1 MQAAM
6 SRFAPTSIH
15 SPEDPVDM
23 FAPLLKKL
31 FGSKNEREVKRMLKT
46 VQAVNALEEQMIA
59 LSDEQL
65 RGKTEEFK
73 ARLAKGET
81 LDQLLPEAFAV
92 CREAGKRVMGMRHF
106 DVQLIGGMTLHEGKI
121 AEMRTGEGKTLVG
134 TLAVYLNALSGKGVH
149 VVTVNEYLARRDAN
163 WMRPLYEFL
172 GLSVGIVTPFQPPEE
187 KRAAYAAD
195 ITYGTNNEFG
205 FDYLRDNMAF
215 SLEDKFQRELNFAVI
230 DEVDSILID
239 EARTP
244 LIISGQAEDSS
255 KMYVE
260 INRLIPRLK
269 QHIEEEEG
277 VVTQE
282 GHYKVDEKSRQVEL
296 NEAGHQY
303 VEEMLTAAGL
313 LAEGESLYSAHNL
326 GLLTHVYAGLRAH
339 KLFHRNVEYIV
350 QDGQVILIDEH
361 TGRTMPGRRLS
372 EGLHQAIEAKEGVNI
387 QAESQTL
394 ASTTFQNYFRL
405 YNKLSG
411 MTGTA
416 DTEAFEF
423 RQIYGLDVMV
433 IPTNKPVARKD
444 FNDLVYLTQEE
455 KYQAIIADIK
465 ECQAQGRP
473 VLVGTATIETSEYVS
488 QLLNREGIE
497 HKVLNAKF
505 HDKEAEI
512 IAQAGRPGA
521 LTIATNMAGRGTDIL
536 LGGNWEVEVAALENP
551 SEEQIAQIKAEWQKR
566 HQQVIEA
573 GGLHVIA
580 SERHESRRIDNQ
592 LRGRAGRQGDPGSS
606 RFYLSLEDNLMR
618 IFASDRVK
626 NFMKALGMQ
635 SGEAIE
641 HRMVTNAI
649 EKAQRK
655 VEGRNFD
662 MRKQLLEFD
671 DVANEQRK
679 VIYHMRNSLL
689 AADNVGDTIAEF
701 REEVLTAAI
710 NNHIPPQSMPEQ
722 WDVAGLEATLQSD
735 FGIKLPIQQWL
746 DEDDKLYEET
756 LRERILAELLAAY
769 NEKETQASAEA
780 LRTFEKQILLRVLDD
795 LWKDHLSTMDH
806 LRHGIHLRGYAQKN
820 PKQEYKRESFALF
833 QELLESIKRDTIRV
847 LSHVQVRREDPAEE
861 EARLRRE
868 AEAMAERMQ
877 FQHAD
882 ASALASEEKD
892 GEQGGVAVATAPVRA
907 EAKVGRNEPCPC
919 GSGKKYKHCHGQI
932 G

>member
-1 MQAAM
+1 
-6 SRFAPTSIH
+6 
-15 SPEDPVDM
+15 M
-23 FAPLLKKL
+23 FAPLFKKL
-31 FGSKNEREVKRMLKT
+31 FGSKNEREVKRMAKV
-46 VQAVNALEEQMIA
+46 VQAVNAFEEQMLA

-65 RGKTEEFK
+65 RGKSEAFK
-73 ARLAKGET
+73 ARLAQGES

-92 CREAGKRVMGMRHF
+92 CREASKRVMGMRHF

-121 AEMRTGEGKTLVG
+121 AEMRTGEGKTLMA

-149 VVTVNEYLARRDAN
+149 VVTVNDYLARRDAN
-163 WMRPLYEFL
+163 WMRPLYEAL
-172 GLSVGIVTPFQPPEE
+172 DLTVGVVTPFQAPEE

-215 SLEDKFQRELNFAVI
+215 SLEDKFQRELNFAVV

-255 KMYVE
+255 QLYMQ
-260 INRLIPRLK
+260 INQLIPRLK

-282 GHYKVDEKSRQVEL
+282 GHYKVDEKTRQVEL

-326 GLLTHVYAGLRAH
+326 SLLTHVYAGLRAH

-350 QDGQVILIDEH
+350 QNDQVILIDEH
-361 TGRTMPGRRLS
+361 TGRTMQGRRLS

-405 YNKLSG
+405 YSKLAG

-423 RQIYGLDVMV
+423 RQIYGLDVIV
-433 IPTNKPVARKD
+433 IPTHRPVARKD

-455 KYQAIIADIK
+455 KYQAIITDIK
-465 ECQAQGRP
+465 ESQAQGRP
-473 VLVGTATIETSEYVS
+473 ILVGTASIETSEYVS
-488 QLLNREGIE
+488 KLLEQAGIE
-497 HKVLNAKF
+497 HKVLNAKY
-505 HDKEAEI
+505 HEKEAEI

-521 LTIATNMAGRGTDIL
+521 VTLATNMAGRGTDIL
-536 LGGNWEVEVAALENP
+536 LGGNWEAEVAALEAP
-551 SEEQIAQIKAEWQKR
+551 SEEQIAQIKADWQKR

-635 SGEAIE
+635 AGEAIE

-662 MRKQLLEFD
+662 MRKQLLEYD

-689 AADNVGDTIAEF
+689 AADNIGDTIVEF
-701 REEVLTAAI
+701 RQEVLNATI
-710 NNHIPPQSMPEQ
+710 NNHLPPQSLPEQ
-722 WDVAGLEATLQSD
+722 WDITGLEMALYSD
-735 FGIKLPIQQWL
+735 FGLRLPIQQWL

-756 LRERILAELLAAY
+756 LREKILAELLAAY
-769 NEKETQASAEA
+769 HEKEDLAGVEA
-780 LRTFEKQILLRVLDD
+780 LRTFEKQMLLRVLDD
-795 LWKDHLSTMDH
+795 LWKDHLAPMDH

-820 PKQEYKRESFALF
+820 PKQEYKRESFTLF

-847 LSHVQVRREDPAEE
+847 LSHVLV
-861 EARLRRE
+861 RRE
-868 AEAMAERMQ
+868 AEALAERMQ
-877 FQHAD
+877 YQHAE
-882 ASALASEEKD
+882 ASAMPVAEAEEAAEGD
-892 GEQGGVAVATAPVRA
+892 LAVATPVRS
-907 EAKVGRNEPCPC
+907 EPKIGRNEPCPC
-919 GSGKKYKHCHGQI
+919 GSGKKYKHCHGQV

>member
-1 MQAAM
+1 
-6 SRFAPTSIH
+6 
-15 SPEDPVDM
+15 M

-31 FGSKNEREVKRMLKT
+31 FGSKNEREVKRMLKA
-46 VQAVNALEEQMIA
+46 VQAVNALEEQMLS

-65 RGKTEEFK
+65 RSKTEEFK
-73 ARLAKGET
+73 ARLEKGET
-81 LDQLLPEAFAV
+81 LDEILPEAFAV

-106 DVQLIGGMTLHEGKI
+106 DVQLIGGMTLHEGRI
-121 AEMRTGEGKTLVG
+121 AEMRTGEGKTLVA
-134 TLAVYLNALSGKGVH
+134 TLAVYLNALAGKGVH
-149 VVTVNEYLARRDAN
+149 VVTVNDYLARRDAN

-172 GLSVGIVTPFQPPEE
+172 GLTVGIVTPFQPPEE

-215 SLEDKFQRELNFAVI
+215 SLQEKNQRELNFAVI

-255 KMYVE
+255 KLYQQ
-260 INRLIPRLK
+260 INQLIPRLK
-269 QHIEEEEG
+269 QHIEEEG
-277 VVTQE
+277 VVIQE
-282 GHYKVDEKSRQVEL
+282 GHFSIDEKTRQVEL
-296 NEAGHQY
+296 NEQGHQY
-303 VEEMLTAAGL
+303 IEELLTAAGL

-350 QDGQVILIDEH
+350 QNNQVLLIDEH

-372 EGLHQAIEAKEGVNI
+372 EGLHQAIEAKEGLQI
-387 QAESQTL
+387 QPESQTL

-405 YNKLSG
+405 YKKLAG

-423 RQIYGLDVMV
+423 QQIYNLPVVV
-433 IPTNKPVARKD
+433 IPTNKPLARKD

-455 KYQAIIADIK
+455 KFAAIIADIK
-465 ECQAQGRP
+465 ECREQGRP

-488 QLLNREGIE
+488 RLLEKEGIE
-497 HKVLNAKF
+497 HKVLNAKH

-521 LTIATNMAGRGTDIL
+521 VTIATNMAGRGTDIL
-536 LGGNWEVEVAALENP
+536 LGGNWEAEVAALENP
-551 SEEQIAQIKAEWQKR
+551 SEEQIAQIKADWQKR

-606 RFYLSLEDNLMR
+606 RFYLSLEDSLMR

-635 SGEAIE
+635 PGEAIE

-662 MRKQLLEFD
+662 MRKQLLEYD

-689 AADNVGDTIAEF
+689 AADEIGQTIAEF
-701 REEVLTAAI
+701 RQEVLDATISA
-710 NNHIPPQSMPEQ
+710 HIPPQSLPEQ
-722 WDVAGLEATLQSD
+722 WDIPGLEAVLYSD
-735 FGIKLPIQQWL
+735 FGARLPIQQWL
-746 DEDDKLYEET
+746 DEDEKLYEET
-756 LRERILAELLAAY
+756 LREKIMQALLADY
-769 NEKETQASAEA
+769 QEKEELAGPEA
-780 LRTFEKQILLRVLDD
+780 LRTFEKQIVLRVLDD
-795 LWKDHLSTMDH
+795 LWKEHLSTMDH

-833 QELLESIKRDTIRV
+833 QDLLESIKRDSIRV

-868 AEAMAERMQ
+868 AEELAKRMK
-877 FQHAD
+877 FQHAGV
-882 ASALASEEKD
+882 SALDQSEEQPEVAGQPD
-892 GEQGGVAVATAPVRA
+892 VAVVPVRT
-907 EAKVGRNEPCPC
+907 EPKIGRNEPCPC
-919 GSGKKYKHCHGQI
+919 GSGKKYKHCHGQVQ
-932 G
+932 

>member
-1 MQAAM
+1 MEV
-6 SRFAPTSIH
+6 F
-15 SPEDPVDM
+15 VDM

-31 FGSKNEREVKRMLKT
+31 FGSKNEREVKRMLKA
-46 VQAVNALEEQMIA
+46 VQAVNALEEQMVS

-65 RGKTEEFK
+65 RSKTEEFK
-73 ARLAKGET
+73 ARLEKGET
-81 LDQLLPEAFAV
+81 LDKILPEAFAV

-106 DVQLIGGMTLHEGKI
+106 DVQLIGGMTLHEGRI
-121 AEMRTGEGKTLVG
+121 AEMRTGEGKTLVA

-149 VVTVNEYLARRDAN
+149 VVTVNDYLARRDAN

-172 GLSVGIVTPFQPPEE
+172 GLSVGIVVPFQPPEE

-215 SLEDKFQRELNFAVI
+215 SMADKFQRELNFAVI

-255 KMYVE
+255 KLYMQ
-260 INRLIPRLK
+260 INQLIPRLK

-277 VVTQE
+277 GVTQE
-282 GHYKVDEKSRQVEL
+282 GHYSIDEKTRQVEL

-303 VEEMLTAAGL
+303 IEELLTQAGL
-313 LAEGESLYSAHNL
+313 LGEGESLYSAHNL

-350 QDGQVILIDEH
+350 QNGQVILIDEH

-405 YNKLSG
+405 YAKLSG

-423 RQIYGLDVMV
+423 QQIYNLPVVV
-433 IPTNKPVARKD
+433 IPTNRPIARKD
-444 FNDLVYLTQEE
+444 YNDLVYLTQAE
-455 KYQAIIADIK
+455 KYAAIITDIK

-473 VLVGTATIETSEYVS
+473 ILVGTASIESSEYVS
-488 QLLNREGIE
+488 QLLQKEGIA
-497 HKVLNAKF
+497 HQVLNAKY

-512 IAQAGRPGA
+512 IAQAGKPGSV
-521 LTIATNMAGRGTDIL
+521 TIATNMAGRGTDIL
-536 LGGNWEVEVAALENP
+536 LGGNWEVEVAKLEAP
-551 SEEQIAQIKAEWQKR
+551 TEEQIAQIKADWQKR

-626 NFMKALGMQ
+626 NFMKALGMEA
-635 SGEAIE
+635 GEAIE

-662 MRKQLLEFD
+662 IRKQLLEFD

-689 AADNVGDTIAEF
+689 AADDIGQTIAEF
-701 REEVLTAAI
+701 REDALSNAI
-710 NNHIPPQSMPEQ
+710 SSHIPPQSLPEQ
-722 WDVAGLEATLQSD
+722 WDIPGLEAVLYSD
-735 FGIKLPIQQWL
+735 FGLRLPVQQWL
-746 DEDDKLYEET
+746 DEDEKLYEET
-756 LRERILAELLAAY
+756 LREKIMQALLEAY
-769 NEKETQASAEA
+769 REKEELAGAEA
-780 LRTFEKQILLRVLDD
+780 LRTFEKQIVLRVLDD

-833 QELLESIKRDTIRV
+833 QELLESIKRDSIRV

-868 AEAMAERMQ
+868 AEELAQRMQ
-877 FQHAD
+877 FQHAEV
-882 ASALASEEKD
+882 SALEESQD
-892 GEQGGVAVATAPVRA
+892 EPAEGEQDGASNVTPIRS
-907 EAKVGRNEPCPC
+907 EPKIGRNEPCPC
-919 GSGKKYKHCHGQI
+919 GSGKKYKHCHGQVQ
-932 G
+932 

>member
-1 MQAAM
+1 
-6 SRFAPTSIH
+6 
-15 SPEDPVDM
+15 M

-31 FGSKNEREVKRMLKT
+31 FGSKNEREVKRMLKA
-46 VQAVNALEEQMIA
+46 VQSVNVLEEQMIA

-92 CREAGKRVMGMRHF
+92 AREAGKRVMGMRHF

-172 GLSVGIVTPFQPPEE
+172 GLTVGIVTPFQPPEE

-215 SLEDKFQRELNFAVI
+215 SMEDKFQRELNFAVI

-255 KMYVE
+255 KLYIE
-260 INRLIPRLK
+260 INKLIPRLK

-282 GHYKVDEKSRQVEL
+282 GHYKVDEKTRQVEL

-303 VEEMLTAAGL
+303 VEEMLTAAGM

-339 KLFHRNVEYIV
+339 TLFHRNVEYIV
-350 QDGQVILIDEH
+350 QSGQVILIDEH
-361 TGRTMPGRRLS
+361 TGRTMQGRRLS

-433 IPTNKPVARKD
+433 IPTNKPIARKD

-473 VLVGTATIETSEYVS
+473 ILVGTATIETSEYVS
-488 QLLNREGIE
+488 RLLEKEGIE

-551 SEEQIAQIKAEWQKR
+551 TDEQVAQIKAEWQKR

-689 AADNVGDTIAEF
+689 AAESVGDTIAEF

-710 NNHIPPQSMPEQ
+710 NSHIPPQSMAEQ
-722 WDVAGLEATLQSD
+722 WDVAGLESVLYSD
-735 FGIKLPIQQWL
+735 FALKLPIQQWL

-769 NEKETQASAEA
+769 NEKEAQASAEA

-833 QELLESIKRDTIRV
+833 QELLESIKRDAIRV

-882 ASALASEEKD
+882 ASALAAEQND
-892 GEQGGVAVATAPVRA
+892 GEEGDVAVASAPVRA
-907 EAKVGRNEPCPC
+907 EQKVGRNEPCPC

>member
-1 MQAAM
+1 
-6 SRFAPTSIH
+6 
-15 SPEDPVDM
+15 M

-46 VQAVNALEEQMIA
+46 VQIVNAFEEQMVA

-65 RGKTEEFK
+65 RGKTAEFK
-73 ARLAKGET
+73 ERLAKGET

-92 CREAGKRVMGMRHF
+92 AREAGKRIMGMRHF
-106 DVQLIGGMTLHEGKI
+106 DVQLIGGMTLHEGMI
-121 AEMRTGEGKTLVG
+121 AEMRTGEGKTLVA
-134 TLAVYLNALSGKGVH
+134 TLGVYLNALSGKGVH
-149 VVTVNEYLARRDAN
+149 VVTVNDYLARRDAN

-172 GLSVGIVTPFQPPEE
+172 GLTVGVVTPFQPPEE

-215 SLEDKFQRELNFAVI
+215 SMEEKFQRELNFAVI

-255 KMYVE
+255 KLYIE
-260 INRLIPRLK
+260 INKLIPRLK
-269 QHIEEEEG
+269 QHIEEVEG
-277 VVTQE
+277 EVTQE
-282 GHYKVDEKSRQVEL
+282 GHFKIDEKSRQVEL
-296 NEAGHQY
+296 NEAGHQFI
-303 VEEMLTAAGL
+303 EEMLTQVGL

-350 QDGQVILIDEH
+350 QDGQILLIDEH

-372 EGLHQAIEAKEGVNI
+372 EGLHQAIEAKENLNI

-405 YNKLSG
+405 YTKLSG

-423 RQIYGLDVMV
+423 AQIYALNVMV
-433 IPTNKPVARKD
+433 IPPNKPLARKD
-444 FNDLVYLTQEE
+444 FNDLVYLTADE
-455 KYQAIIADIK
+455 KYAAIIADIK
-465 ECQAQGRP
+465 ESMTQGRP
-473 VLVGTATIETSEYVS
+473 VLVGTATIETSEHMS
-488 QLLNREGIE
+488 NLLKKEGID
-497 HKVLNAKF
+497 HKVLNAKY
-505 HDKEAEI
+505 HEKEAEI

-536 LGGNWEVEVAALENP
+536 LGGNWEVEVGSMENP
-551 SEEQIAQIKAEWQKR
+551 TPEQIAQIKADWQKR
-566 HQQVIEA
+566 HQQVIES

-592 LRGRAGRQGDPGSS
+592 LRGRSGRQGDPGSS
-606 RFYLSLEDNLMR
+606 RFYLSLEDSLMR

-662 MRKQLLEFD
+662 IRKQLLEFD

-689 AADNVGDTIAEF
+689 AAENIGDTIADF
-701 REEVLTAAI
+701 RQETLEATF
-710 NNHIPPQSMPEQ
+710 NQHIPPQSLPEQ
-722 WDVAGLEATLQSD
+722 WDVAGLEASLASD
-735 FGIKLPIQQWL
+735 FGVKLPIQQWL
-746 DEDDKLYEET
+746 DEDDKLYEEP
-756 LRERILAELLAAY
+756 LRERVLQELVNAY
-769 NEKETQASAEA
+769 NEKEDSAGAEA

-820 PKQEYKRESFALF
+820 PKQEYKRESFTLF
-833 QELLESIKRDTIRV
+833 QELLDSIKRDTIRV
-847 LSHVQVRREDPAEE
+847 LSHVQVRREDPVEE

-868 AEAMAERMQ
+868 AEELAQRMQ
-877 FQHAD
+877 FQHA
-882 ASALASEEKD
+882 AAPGLEGAEQQEE
-892 GEQGGVAVATAPVRA
+892 GAEVAVASPVRNDQ
-907 EAKVGRNEPCPC
+907 KLGRNELCWC
-919 GSGKKYKHCHGQI
+919 GSGKKFKHCHGQI
-932 G
+932 N